1 MKRKTIITILLA
13 LVTMEGLAQKKIA
26 EVKADSLLLLVQAG
40 DSCMSQ
46 YNTFEA
52 LSYYKKAYDIGKGK
66 VSIETEETK
75 IPLDQLEQFENLP
88 PEQVDEIIQKIINGA
103 SISDICD
110 RCKVSLSAAM
120 GELFV

>member
-1 MKRKTIITILLA
+1 
-13 LVTMEGLAQKKIA
+13 
-26 EVKADSLLLLVQAG
+26 
-40 DSCMSQ
+40 MSQ

-88 PEQVDEIIQKIINGA
+88 PEQADEIIQKIINGA